1 MCTAKKTCRP
11 RADRHRQTSPLLPRR
26 PPGYAGATALPEITT
41 REDLPEM
48 QAAPAKQSSHG
59 SEDEH
64 REPIEADVGL
74 RGCPGRREQAD
85 GCRSV
90 GLLSAIEFALRVLES
105 VYGI

>member
-1 MCTAKKTCRP
+1 
-11 RADRHRQTSPLLPRR
+11 
-26 PPGYAGATALPEITT
+26 
-41 REDLPEM
+41 M

-74 RGCPGRREQAD
+74 RGCPGRSEQAD

-90 GLLSAIEFALRVLES
+90 GFLSATEFALRVFES
-105 VYGI
+105 VYGVRRTLARLWLAQYIIMS